1 MPSAVGT
8 YQVVDPVRHLDGK
21 VVCDE
26 PQHLLDGLVV
36 DAWGTLQS
44 KRREQIS
51 AESVAVW
58 IEDPQAPAVN
68 LPHEPVV
75 KGIGEVDDPQ
85 PVVAL
90 ATVGLI
96 LPVIAVL
103 LFSPLATLIF
113 LVWRASRA
121 IDAED
126 AVVVDAPL
134 PMLKFEGKVKCETRF
149 CIT

>member
-1 MPSAVGT
+1 MSSVECMGACRFALAIEVVLVMFPEVVVMEAV
-8 YQVVDPVRHLDGK
+8 
-21 VVCDE
+21 E
-26 PQHLLDGLVV
+26 P
-36 DAWGTLQS
+36 
-44 KRREQIS
+44 
-51 AESVAVW
+51 
-58 IEDPQAPAVN
+58 P
-68 LPHEPVV
+68 
-75 KGIGEVDDPQ
+75 